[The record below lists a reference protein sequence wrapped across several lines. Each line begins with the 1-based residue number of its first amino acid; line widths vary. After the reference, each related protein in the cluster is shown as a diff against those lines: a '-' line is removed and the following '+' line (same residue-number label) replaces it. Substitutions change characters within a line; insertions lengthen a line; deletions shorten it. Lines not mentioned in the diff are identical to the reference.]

1 MPNASASASQT
12 QLDALLRDIDEEL
25 ENMREIPPWG
35 IVLVVVMLCTS
46 CSLLL
51 HALMTELAC
60 PCRWMVQRVKT
71 WRVIAR
77 PGQEIASEELEEY
90 VDPPPLR
97 DP

>member
-1 MPNASASASQT
+1 MPDGNASRT
-12 QLDALLRDIDEEL
+12 QLDALLKDIDEEL

-51 HALMTELAC
+51 HALVTELAC
-60 PCRWMVQRVKT
+60 PCRRVVERVQT
-71 WRVIAR
+71 WRVLAR
-77 PGQEIASEELEEY
+77 PGQEIASEEMEEY